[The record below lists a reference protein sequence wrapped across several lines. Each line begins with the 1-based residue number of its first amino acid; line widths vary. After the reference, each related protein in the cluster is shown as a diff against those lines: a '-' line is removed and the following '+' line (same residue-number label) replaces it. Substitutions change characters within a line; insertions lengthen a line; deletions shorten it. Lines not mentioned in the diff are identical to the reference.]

1 MARRIS
7 KHATR
12 ISLIS
17 DAGTKHVDTYP
28 TGGVAYGSLSMTN
41 VSNALIRKIKNEDVH
56 GTRYSDEARLGISDP
71 RTILVKADTVG
82 VRKYAN
88 TLSVRMPLHELLH
101 ASSDGASAE
110 TVRLWHHP
118 EPVGSSSPGLR
129 SEVSVAVAQRRL
141 VGGQTSNLPLG
152 AG

>member
-12 ISLIS
+12 ILLIS

-56 GTRYSDEARLGISDP
+56 GTRYGDEARLGISDP
-71 RTILVKADTVG
+71 RTIPVKTDTVG
-82 VRKYAN
+82 LRKCAD
-88 TLSVRMPLHELLH
+88 TLSVRMLLYVLLH
-101 ASSDGASAE
+101 AGSDSASAD
-110 TVRLWHHP
+110 
-118 EPVGSSSPGLR
+118 SSACGTIKS
-129 SEVSVAVAQRRL
+129 QT
-141 VGGQTSNLPLG
+141 VGGLLLRTPGNSEEAPR
-152 AG
+152 

>member
-56 GTRYSDEARLGISDP
+56 GTRYRDEARLGISDP
-71 RTILVKADTVG
+71 RTIPVKTDTVSL
-82 VRKYAN
+82 RKCAD
-88 TLSVRMPLHELLH
+88 TLSVGMSLHVLLH
-101 ASSDGASAE
+101 AGSAAAAAAAADAE
-110 TVRLWHHP
+110 
-118 EPVGSSSPGLR
+118 
-129 SEVSVAVAQRRL
+129 
-141 VGGQTSNLPLG
+141 
-152 AG
+152 

>member
-56 GTRYSDEARLGISDP
+56 GTRYCDEASLGISDP

-88 TLSVRMPLHELLH
+88 TLSVRMPLHVLLH
-101 ASSDGASAE
+101 ASSDGASADPSACGTIE
-110 TVRLWHHP
+110 SQWEAIPLACVRECP
-118 EPVGSSSPGLR
+118 
-129 SEVSVAVAQRRL
+129 
-141 VGGQTSNLPLG
+141 
-152 AG
+152 

>member
-12 ISLIS
+12 ISLIT

-56 GTRYSDEARLGISDP
+56 GTRYGDEARLGVIGGGIERRGSLA
-71 RTILVKADTVG
+71 RVKT
-82 VRKYAN
+82 
-88 TLSVRMPLHELLH
+88 M
-101 ASSDGASAE
+101 
-110 TVRLWHHP
+110 
-118 EPVGSSSPGLR
+118 R
-129 SEVSVAVAQRRL
+129 SESC
-141 VGGQTSNLPLG
+141 
-152 AG
+152 